1 MTLTRPGRSA
11 SSSRRGRGAYALLLA
26 SLVGCASSK
35 PPVNPSSPP
44 VPVALTQLVPSVMLP
59 GTLVILK
66 GSNFDD
72 TVTQTLHLSG
82 SGSAGS
88 VELDLPVKPT
98 APGRAEVATDEAVFA
113 SIGEGTFQGTALVVS
128 RSAGGEVKGDPLDVT
143 LQLVRRLSPKL
154 TAVGTAKVY
163 LNSKVPLDGD
173 GFLLGGAEGQSL
185 AELKGCFLP
194 AGTTGP
200 CDTVGRGVSIRIPI
214 KPAADGDRKH
224 GVFEFSPGIAGPRP
238 GSLTAT
244 VAVIDVYPDA
254 HQETSTTVTA
264 PFQLE
269 QTRLA
274 ALTPAAVSLGE
285 YLDIR
290 GAGFVGPP
298 GSTLI
303 RFTGTFTP
311 KVGQPQDASF
321 ELVSA
326 YQDGGLLRYVL
337 EEDLGIGKVVSLRSA
352 WGTLDGTWK
361 PIVIWGSEQVEGVA
375 ATLKVQVAPVKQIVW
390 VRFGTSWGE
399 TVMRF
404 GLGAADAA
412 LRARVL
418 AVLRRDYEGIN
429 VEFRTDEPTEFK
441 LYAKVDLGGQ
451 DPNGLGLLGY
461 DNTPG
466 KDVGNKRLYDWL
478 GGVNALTQQDGYP
491 GYGGVFL
498 ESMLGFSTHPPA
510 GIAKS
515 PLADALFDQLFDPFR
530 SDQGGKDLTV
540 DEVAGMPALDSTD
553 GCPAGGDRL
562 TQAACAVRVLGNIV
576 GSTASHEFGHSLG
589 LAYPYGDPTDYH
601 DHGDQPNRLMDAGGD
616 RPFTERAE
624 LSGEGP
630 AVFCDEEYDYLKKVL
645 PLDPTKDPKVTRPSC
660 Y

>member
-1 MTLTRPGRSA
+1 MTPTRHGRSA
-11 SSSRRGRGAYALLLA
+11 SSSRRGRGVYAILLA
-26 SLVGCASSK
+26 SLAGCASSK
-35 PPVNPSSPP
+35 PPVNPVSPP
-44 VPVALTQLVPSVMLP
+44 AAVTLSAVVPTVMLP
-59 GTLVILK
+59 GTVLVLK
-66 GSNFDD
+66 GENFDD

-82 SGSAGS
+82 NGSAGS
-88 VELDLPVKPT
+88 VELDLAVKPT
-98 APGRAEVATDEAVFA
+98 APSRAEVATDAAVFA

-128 RSAGGEVKGDPLDVT
+128 RSAGGEVKGTPLDLT
-143 LQLVRRLSPKL
+143 LHLTRRVSPKL

-163 LNSKVPLDGD
+163 LNSRVPLDGD
-173 GFLLGGAEGQSL
+173 GFLLGGAEGQSM
-185 AELKGCFLP
+185 AEVKGCFLP
-194 AGTTGP
+194 AGTTGA
-200 CDTVGRGVSIRIPI
+200 CDTAGRPVSSRVPI
-214 KPAADGDRKH
+214 KPVSDGDRNH

-244 VAVIDVYPDA
+244 VAVINIYPDA
-254 HQETSTTVTA
+254 HQETSATVTA
-264 PFQLE
+264 PFQLD

-290 GAGFVGPP
+290 GAGFVGSP

-311 KVGQPQDASF
+311 KVGAPQDASF

-337 EEDLGIGKVVSLRSA
+337 EEDLGIGKVVSLRSS
-352 WGTLDGTWK
+352 WGTLNGTWQ
-361 PIVIWGSEQVEGVA
+361 PIVIWGSEQVDGEA
-375 ATLKVQVAPVKQIVW
+375 ATLKVQIAPCKQVVW
-390 VRFGTSWGE
+390 VRFSSSWGQ
-399 TVMRF
+399 TLPRF
-404 GLGAADAA
+404 GLAAADAA
-412 LRARVL
+412 IRARVL
-418 AVLRRDYEGIN
+418 AVMRRDYEGIN

-498 ESMLGFSTHPPA
+498 ESMLGFSTHPPS
-510 GIAKS
+510 GITKS
-515 PLADALFDQLFDPFR
+515 PLADGLFDQLFDPFR
-530 SDQGGKDLTV
+530 ADRGGTDLTP
-540 DEVAGMPALDSTD
+540 DEVAAMPALDSTG
-553 GCPAGGDRL
+553 GCPAGDRP
-562 TQAACAVRVLGNIV
+562 TQTACAVRVLGNIV

-589 LAYPYGDPTDYH
+589 LAYPFGDPTDYH

-624 LSGEGP
+624 LNGAGP
-630 AVFCDEEYDYLKKVL
+630 AAFCDEEYDYLKKIL
-645 PLDPTKDPKVTRPSC
+645 PLDPAKDPKVTRPSC